1 MKNFIKFICF
11 LLVLTAVFS
20 IANYAFCVTDTS
32 DTLHIRGFF
41 KEKEN
46 TLDVL
51 LIGSSELYT
60 GFNSPLAWQEY
71 GYTSYALTYS
81 GFPGTLYEAALAQAL
96 TTQNPK
102 LVVFEIN
109 GFLYSDK
116 IMNRDA
122 KLHNWF
128 DNAPKNE
135 ITKEYIDKVIPEDKK
150 LEYTVPFYKFHS
162 NWKHP
167 FVSASNLLGKLKLD
181 LTGVSYSKSFSN
193 NNEIRENNKFLDRK
207 NYFTKSSNEALISL
221 LDFCKEKG
229 LEQVLFIRTP
239 HCVNNKSP
247 KTYKKIQ
254 KAVESYGYDF
264 VNFEHSFDEIGLDTK
279 YDFYNYDHLNVYGM
293 EKHTK
298 YLSEYFLN
306 NYDIKTEHSQDTI
319 DTWNMCAEKT
329 ARLVEKCKSDKR
341 GKSYHEICAY

>member
-20 IANYAFCVTDTS
+20 ISNYAVCTTDQS
-32 DTLHIRGFF
+32 DTLHIKGFF

-71 GYTSYALTYS
+71 GFTSYSLTYS

-116 IMNRDA
+116 MMKRDA
-122 KLHNWF
+122 KMHTWF

-135 ITKEYIDKVIPEDKK
+135 VTEEYINKLIPEEKK
-150 LEYTVPFYKFHS
+150 LEYNLPFYKFHS

-167 FVSASNLLGKLKLD
+167 LLSLSNMLGKLKMD
-181 LTGVSYSKSFSN
+181 IDGVSYTKSFSS
-193 NNEIRENNKFLDRK
+193 NNETRK
-207 NYFTKSSNEALISL
+207 NNDFINRKNHFSKKSKNALISL
-221 LDFCKEKG
+221 LEFCKEKG
-229 LEQVLFIRTP
+229 LKQVLFMRAP
-239 HCVNNKSP
+239 HCVNNMSP
-247 KTYKKIQ
+247 KAYKKIE
-254 KAVESYGYDF
+254 KLVKSYGYDF
-264 VNFEHSFDEIGLDTK
+264 ADFENSFDEIGLDTQH
-279 YDFYNYDHLNVYGM
+279 DFYNYDHLNIYGM
-293 EKHTK
+293 EKNTRF
-298 YLSEYFLN
+298 LSQYFLN
-306 NYDIKTEHSQDTI
+306 KYDVKSNHSQKTV
-319 DTWNMCAEKT
+319 DTWNLCAEKT
-329 ARLVEKCKSDKR
+329 AKLVEKCKKSKSN
-341 GKSYHEICAY
+341 KSYYEIYAF